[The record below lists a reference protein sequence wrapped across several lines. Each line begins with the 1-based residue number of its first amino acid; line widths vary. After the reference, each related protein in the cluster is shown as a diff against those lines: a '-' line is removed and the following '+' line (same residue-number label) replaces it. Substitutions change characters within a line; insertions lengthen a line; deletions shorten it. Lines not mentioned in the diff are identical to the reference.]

1 MTTMPGSNSAKSSFS
16 VPVRKFESSE
26 LSIIRQIGDG
36 TTSIVSL
43 AVSNGLPVAVK
54 TLKKEQDVS
63 DVATR
68 KQMKS
73 DFANELSINLCLRHP
88 NIIMLLG
95 CLMMPAPSSN
105 LKSLVF
111 EYCNGGTLNCESH
124 RSTKLSSTLK
134 ISIGVAR
141 ALCHAHA
148 MGIMHRDVKPSQV
161 VLTRPS
167 HLDEDDD
174 YFIENARESDGDSGN
189 KDGKGTSQNQST
201 SSSLGIPKL
210 GDWGLATFCNDSKSL
225 HGQTGTLEFVSLDY
239 SSFFRLGFSKLHSS
253 NLEAFSNNMD
263 NLFLFRWPQKSSVVI
278 HMAFPQTF
286 TLLACFSSVS
296 SALNNTLLL
305 TYI

>member
-1 MTTMPGSNSAKSSFS
+1 MPRSNSARSSFS
-16 VPVRKFESSE
+16 VPVRNFESSE

-95 CLMMPAPSSN
+95 CMMTPAPSST
-105 LKSLVF
+105 LKSLIF

-148 MGIMHRDVKPSQV
+148 MGIMHRDIKPSQV
-161 VLTRPS
+161 VLTRSPF
-167 HLDEDDD
+167 HDDEDDD
-174 YFIENARESDGDSGN
+174 YFIENARESDDAGSI
-189 KDGKGTSQNQST
+189 KDGKGTSQNQTTST
-201 SSSLGIPKL
+201 SLGIPKL
-210 GDWGLATFCNDSKSL
+210 GDWGLATFCDDSKSL
-225 HGQTGTLEFVSLDY
+225 HGQTGTLEFVSL
-239 SSFFRLGFSKLHSS
+239 
-253 NLEAFSNNMD
+253 
-263 NLFLFRWPQKSSVVI
+263 V
-278 HMAFPQTF
+278 
-286 TLLACFSSVS
+286 
-296 SALNNTLLL
+296 
-305 TYI
+305 